1 MSWRRRHD
9 YPYSC
14 GAGPPREVSG
24 HGTFAPDQLGP
35 ALERLAAPNRVTVTP
50 LRTDARSSGFGV
62 YVGDTGCVHGA
73 VTEKRIWIDVT
84 GHYPETGCVTPP
96 PAH

>member
-1 MSWRRRHD
+1 
-9 YPYSC
+9 
-14 GAGPPREVSG
+14 
-24 HGTFAPDQLGP
+24 
-35 ALERLAAPNRVTVTP
+35 VTVTP